1 MEKGDKQIHDQP
13 ILIELEPGT
22 YNWCRDTECS
32 QPICDSSHK
41 EHGENWN
48 SIEFKVEEKTKM
60 AICTC
65 KHTNNEPNCDG
76 SHAKQS

>member
-1 MEKGDKQIHDQP
+1 MEKSDKQIHDQP
-13 ILIELEPGT
+13 ILIELEQGT

-32 QPICDSSHK
+32 QPICDATHH
-41 EHGENWN
+41 EDIT